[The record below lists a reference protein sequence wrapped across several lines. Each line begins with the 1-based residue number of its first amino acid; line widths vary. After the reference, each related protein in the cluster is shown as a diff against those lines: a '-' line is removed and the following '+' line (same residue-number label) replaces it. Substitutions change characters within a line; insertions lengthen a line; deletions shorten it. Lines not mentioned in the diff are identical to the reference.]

1 MIVESS
7 GLYIV
12 SRLTPTEEIN
22 GEKRLFEEY
31 KRCFADAA
39 FNINNV
45 IQTLSLL
52 HAAVAAAAYKLLVI

>member
-12 SRLTPTEEIN
+12 SRLTPTDEVN

-31 KRCFADAA
+31 KRYFADDV
-39 FNINNV
+39 FNNV
-45 IQTLSLL
+45 IQTFSLL
-52 HAAVAAAAYKLLVI
+52 HAAAYKLLVI